1 MQVHRR
7 RFRFYLED
15 VLRGNHAKLILLK
28 ENLIFEP
35 DMSKLVE
42 LKNLH

>member
-1 MQVHRR
+1 MQVDRR

-15 VLRGNHAKLILLK
+15 ILRGNHTKLMLLK

-35 DMSKLVE
+35 DMPKLVE